1 MKTKLTKITSIFA
14 STLLVLTLVSCKG
27 PENIRENQKNDM
39 KTSQNSS
46 GDDKSDQKDSNDDK
60 SRDGSEEQDKN
71 KKQDKNEEQDKSK
84 DTSNL
89 PKFSFGIEKTKM
101 QMMSRHWDEDEFK
114 TRFQDFSKSLSQG
127 KGIYEFL
134 ADDIKTDPKKKIT
147 EYFDKFEKKDVS
159 YAYTRCHLLEQVKET
174 DEYNDLRGI
183 LEYRFRVKDGD
194 KTTEYTTMLKVARLG
209 DSKGMKWKIYD
220 MVYTDTGVDVSDVK
234 LTQLDKPIKG
244 EEICIM
250 KTEAGEIKIRLF
262 PEQAPKAVKNW
273 IELSKKGFY
282 DSMPF
287 ERVIK
292 DFVIQGGAL
301 DGSGNESKSI
311 YNGFFEDEVGKGLYH
326 FNGALALGNNGPH
339 TNGNQFYIVECRDV
353 DEKVLPLMS
362 LPENVQKKYKEV
374 GGLPELDGRYTVFGQ
389 VYEGMDVV
397 RWISKQETDKDDK
410 PLKNP
415 LKIHTITFEKVK

>member
-1 MKTKLTKITSIFA
+1 MKTKLTKITLFFA
-14 STLLVLTLVSCKG
+14 SILLVFTLVSCKG
-27 PENIRENQKNDM
+27 PDNIKENQKEGEN
-39 KTSQNSS
+39 TSQNANDNNNNAKKDTKDAQEDSKKDVDE
-46 GDDKSDQKDSNDDK
+46 GQGENKDSA
-60 SRDGSEEQDKN
+60 S
-71 KKQDKNEEQDKSK
+71 
-84 DTSNL
+84 L
-89 PKFSFGIEKTKM
+89 PKFNFGSEKTNM

-114 TRFQDFSKSLSQG
+114 TRFQDFSKSLSEG
-127 KGIYEFL
+127 KSINEFL
-134 ADDIKTDPKKKIT
+134 ADNIKDGTKKKIT
-147 EYFDKFEKKDVS
+147 EYFDKFERKDVS
-159 YAYTRCHLLEQVKET
+159 YAYTKCHVLEQVKDT

-194 KTTEYTTMLKVARLG
+194 KTTEYTILLRVAKLG
-209 DSKGMKWKIYD
+209 DSRGMKWKIYD
-220 MVYTDTGVDVSDVK
+220 VLYTDTGVDVSDVK
-234 LTQLDKPIKG
+234 LTQLDKPKKG

-282 DSMPF
+282 DSTPF

-311 YNGFFEDEVGKGLYH
+311 YNGFFEDEVGKGLYN

-353 DEKVLPLMS
+353 DENVLPLMS
-362 LPENVQKKYKEV
+362 LPVNVQNKYKEV

-397 RWISKQETDKDDK
+397 RRISKQETDKDDK
-410 PLKNP
+410 PIKNP
-415 LKIHTITFEKVK
+415 LKIHSITFEKVE